1 MSLALGQAWPWEG
14 HNQGCGR
21 TSGWD
26 AGRRES
32 IVGPEAE
39 YQAPHGQL
47 GLSCTCCSWT
57 ACPGVTYELF
67 WDITSLLGDTGR
79 LHPLSASLASC
90 LPPGPHWLLKYS
102 RHMPAS
108 EPRHRLLSTG
118 SFLPKDTPT
127 AHSLKSHLFRG
138 ASLTTLFKGTI
149 PSLAQHSTSPL
160 HLPIHCS
167 KLLMDLVSYLSLNCQ
182 FHKGK
187 NLSFVPSYVPLP
199 APCSL
204 KHRWCTAHVL
214 FNERKHRKVQGRVEY
229 NCTARM
235 WGWLS

>member
-1 MSLALGQAWPWEG
+1 MTRAGSIPSQPAWPPVFPMG
-14 HNQGCGR
+14 H
-21 TSGWD
+21 
-26 AGRRES
+26 
-32 IVGPEAE
+32 
-39 YQAPHGQL
+39 
-47 GLSCTCCSWT
+47 
-57 ACPGVTYELF
+57 
-67 WDITSLLGDTGR
+67 
-79 LHPLSASLASC
+79 
-90 LPPGPHWLLKYS
+90 
-102 RHMPAS
+102 
-108 EPRHRLLSTG
+108 TG
-118 SFLPKDTPT
+118 SSNTAGTCQPRSLGTGCSPQDLSFPKIPPPLAPSKPD
-127 AHSLKSHLFRG
+127 LKSHLLQG

-149 PSLAQHSTSPL
+149 PPLAQHSTSPL